1 MRVDSREDNLC
12 AFCKYWL
19 GKKADV
25 SLITGKG
32 KMKLHKVCVRLLAV
46 ISKLKVTVYVIA
58 LIEILYT
65 VNFTFLQ
72 IIGGYNNGKMD

>member
-12 AFCKYWL
+12 VFCKYWL

-32 KMKLHKVCVRLLAV
+32 KME
-46 ISKLKVTVYVIA
+46 VTQGLCA
-58 LIEILYT
+58 ASGS
-65 VNFTFLQ
+65 NKQ
-72 IIGGYNNGKMD
+72 IKSRKSRGYGYRYGTTY

>member
-1 MRVDSREDNLC
+1 M
-12 AFCKYWL
+12 
-19 GKKADV
+19 
-25 SLITGKG
+25 
-32 KMKLHKVCVRLLAV
+32 RLLAV

-72 IIGGYNNGKMD
+72 IIGGYDNGKMD

>member
-12 AFCKYWL
+12 VFCKYWL

-32 KMKLHKVCVRLLAV
+32 KME
-46 ISKLKVTVYVIA
+46 VTQGLCA
-58 LIEILYT
+58 ASGS
-65 VNFTFLQ
+65 NKQ
-72 IIGGYNNGKMD
+72 IKSNSRCYRFDRDIIYC

>member
-12 AFCKYWL
+12 VFCKYWL

-25 SLITGKG
+25 SLITGKW
-32 KMKLHKVCVRLLAV
+32 KLHKVCVRLLAV

-65 VNFTFLQ
+65 VDFTFLQ
-72 IIGGYNNGKMD
+72 IRRI

>member
-12 AFCKYWL
+12 VFCKYWL

-32 KMKLHKVCVRLLAV
+32 KLHKVCVRLLAV

-65 VNFTFLQ
+65 VDFTFLQ
-72 IIGGYNNGKMD
+72 IRRI

>member
-1 MRVDSREDNLC
+1 M
-12 AFCKYWL
+12 
-19 GKKADV
+19 
-25 SLITGKG
+25 
-32 KMKLHKVCVRLLAV
+32 RLLAV

-72 IIGGYNNGKMD
+72 IIGGYNNGKMDLVDVYSMWGKKNKK

>member
-12 AFCKYWL
+12 VFCKYWL

-32 KMKLHKVCVRLLAV
+32 KMEVTQGLCTASCSNKQ
-46 ISKLKVTVYVIA
+46 TVYVIA

>member
-12 AFCKYWL
+12 VFCKYWL

-32 KMKLHKVCVRLLAV
+32 KME
-46 ISKLKVTVYVIA
+46 VTQGLCAASGSNKQFKSNVYVIA

-65 VNFTFLQ
+65 VDFTFLR
-72 IIGGYNNGKMD
+72 IRRI

>member
-12 AFCKYWL
+12 VFCKYWL

-32 KMKLHKVCVRLLAV
+32 KME
-46 ISKLKVTVYVIA
+46 VTQGLCA
-58 LIEILYT
+58 ASGS
-65 VNFTFLQ
+65 N
-72 IIGGYNNGKMD
+72 K